1 MNKWEIASAVLGSAI
16 LPCLAV
22 ALLAGVADALVALE
36 LASGLAV
43 SALLTLAE
51 GFQRQPFVDLGLVL
65 AFLSLI
71 GSVVFARFLEADS

>member
-1 MNKWEIASAVLGSAI
+1 M
-16 LPCLAV
+16 
-22 ALLAGVADALVALE
+22 ADALVALE

-51 GFQRQPFVDLGLVL
+51 GFQRQPFVDLALVL